1 MLAAEASRAPAGRS
15 AMMRAVD
22 RRMLLWT
29 LVVFFGASIVF
40 NAIQDATRDQPVGV
54 TIGLEALALVAIVAA
69 LVVIT
74 RRRG

>member
-1 MLAAEASRAPAGRS
+1 
-15 AMMRAVD
+15 MMRAVD

-40 NAIQDATRDQPVGV
+40 NAIQDATRDEPVGV
-54 TIGLEALALVAIVAA
+54 TIALEAVALVAIVAA